1 MSKILEKSLRDAR
14 KEDKLT
20 MGAKQVLS
28 SIKNSKLI
36 VLSQSIKKEMI
47 EQIESDAK
55 KEKIPLVNFQG
66 TSVALGRLCGLQFR
80 ISTISFTAIDD
91 ASIKS
96 ILKDTEAEE
105 KKWITVVSIMLV

>member
-1 MSKILEKSLRDAR
+1 MSKILEKSLRDAS
-14 KEDKLT
+14 KEDKIT
-20 MGAKQVLS
+20 MGSKQVLN

-80 ISTISFTAIDD
+80 ISTISFNAIDD

-105 KKWITVVSIMLV
+105 KNE

>member
-14 KEDKLT
+14 KEDKLI
-20 MGAKQVLS
+20 MGTKQVLNS
-28 SIKNSKLI
+28 VKNSKLI
-36 VLSQSIKKEMI
+36 ILSQSIKKEMF
-47 EQIESDAK
+47 EKIESDVK

-80 ISTISFTAIDD
+80 ISTISFTSIDD
-91 ASIKS
+91 ANIKS

-105 KKWITVVSIMLV
+105 KND

>member
-1 MSKILEKSLRDAR
+1 MSKILEKSLREAR

-20 MGAKQVLS
+20 MGAKQVLN

-47 EQIESDAK
+47 EKIESDAK

-105 KKWITVVSIMLV
+105 KNE

>member
-14 KEDKLT
+14 KEDKIT
-20 MGAKQVLS
+20 IGAKQVLN

-36 VLSQSIKKEMI
+36 ILSQSTKKEML
-47 EQIESDAK
+47 EKIESDAK

-80 ISTISFTAIDD
+80 ISTISFTSIDD

-96 ILKDTEAEE
+96 ILKDTEAE
-105 KKWITVVSIMLV
+105 KKNE

>member
-1 MSKILEKSLRDAR
+1 MSKILEKSLKDAR

-20 MGAKQVLS
+20 MGTKQVLNS
-28 SIKNSKLI
+28 MKNSKLI
-36 VLSQSIKKEMI
+36 VLSQSIKKEMF
-47 EQIESDAK
+47 EKIESDAK

-80 ISTISFTAIDD
+80 ISTISFTSIDD

-96 ILKDTEAEE
+96 ILKDTIVEE
-105 KKWITVVSIMLV
+105 KID

>member
-20 MGAKQVLS
+20 MGTKQVLNS
-28 SIKNSKLI
+28 VKNSKLI
-36 VLSQSIKKEMI
+36 ILSQSIKKEML
-47 EQIESDAK
+47 EKIESDANI
-55 KEKIPLVNFQG
+55 EKIPLVNFQG

-80 ISTISFTAIDD
+80 ISTISFTSIDD

-96 ILKDTEAEE
+96 ILKDTEAE
-105 KKWITVVSIMLV
+105 KKNE

>member
-14 KEDKLT
+14 KEEKLT
-20 MGAKQVLS
+20 MGTKQVLN

-36 VLSQSIKKEMI
+36 VLSQSIKKEVF

-80 ISTISFTAIDD
+80 ISTISFTSLDD

-105 KKWITVVSIMLV
+105 KNE

>member
-14 KEDKLT
+14 KEDNLT
-20 MGAKQVLS
+20 MVAKQVLNS
-28 SIKNSKLI
+28 VKNSKLI
-36 VLSQSIKKEMI
+36 ILSQSIKKEML
-47 EQIESDAK
+47 EKIESGAN

-80 ISTISFTAIDD
+80 ISTISFTSIDD

-96 ILKDTEAEE
+96 ILKDTEVEIKNE
-105 KKWITVVSIMLV
+105 

>member
-1 MSKILEKSLRDAR
+1 MSKILEKSLKDAL

-20 MGAKQVLS
+20 MGTKQVLNS
-28 SIKNSKLI
+28 VKNSKLV
-36 VLSQSIKKEMI
+36 VLSQSVEKEMF
-47 EQIESDAK
+47 EKIESNAK

-80 ISTISFTAIDD
+80 ISTISFTSITD
-91 ASIKS
+91 ANIKS

-105 KKWITVVSIMLV
+105 KNE

>member
-20 MGAKQVLS
+20 MGSKQVLNS
-28 SIKNSKLI
+28 VKNSKLI
-36 VLSQSIKKEMI
+36 ILSQSIKKEMF
-47 EQIESDAK
+47 EKIESGAN

-80 ISTISFTAIDD
+80 ISTISFTSIDD

-96 ILKDTEAEE
+96 ILKDTEAELKNE
-105 KKWITVVSIMLV
+105 